1 MSHMKFYV
9 QSWKQVEVEEQVE
22 LFDNE
27 GNSDIITVP
36 SMEMENFESTE
47 FAALEDAKSHYNG
60 LDLSEKI
67 GAIFYECSEQFD
79 GQHMFKH
86 SLKPNPSYEAT
97 AEAHIA
103 ACIAACEADG
113 DEPQA

>member
-27 GNSDIITVP
+27 GNSETFTIP
-36 SMEMENFESTE
+36 SVEMENFESTE

-67 GAIFYECSEQFD
+67 GAIFYECAESFD
-79 GQHMFKH
+79 GQQMFKH
-86 SLKPNPSYEAT
+86 SLKPNPSYEAK

-103 ACIAACEADG
+103 ACIAACEAEGDG
-113 DEPQA
+113 E

>member
-22 LFDNE
+22 LFDSE
-27 GNSDIITVP
+27 GVLQETITVP
-36 SMEMENFESTE
+36 SMEMQDFESTE

-67 GAIFYECSEQFD
+67 GAIYYECAESFD

-86 SLKPNPSYEAT
+86 SLKPDPSYEAN

-113 DEPQA
+113 EGA